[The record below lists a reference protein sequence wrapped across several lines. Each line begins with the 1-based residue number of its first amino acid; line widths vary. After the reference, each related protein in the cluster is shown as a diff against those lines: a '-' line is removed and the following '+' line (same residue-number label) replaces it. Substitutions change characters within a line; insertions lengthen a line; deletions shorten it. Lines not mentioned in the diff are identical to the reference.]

1 MNTKR
6 ILEVAALVEQCD
18 EFSMC
23 SYCIADICSNVP
35 YGGDQDTIEVD
46 LGLSCEEAGRL
57 YAPLQPGVNWM
68 VGPNQDGFITK
79 EHAAAV
85 LRHLAATGTV
95 DWSVGVKA

>member
-6 ILEVAALVEQCD
+6 ILEVAALVEQCE

-23 SYCIADICSNVP
+23 SYCIANICSNVP

-46 LGLSCEEAGRL
+46 LGLSSEEAGRL
-57 YAPLQPGVNWM
+57 YAPLYWTA
-68 VGPNQDGFITK
+68 GPSQAGFITK

-85 LRHLAATGTV
+85 LRNLAATGNV
-95 DWSVGVKA
+95 DWSVKA